1 MSSPLVLAWRRFHR
15 ASPFLS
21 RTVLT
26 AGTNGVLALLG
37 LATGTL
43 AARLLGP
50 QGRGELAAI
59 QLWPT
64 FLATLAV
71 LGLPEAL
78 VYHSARTPER
88 AGRYLGSAMALALL
102 GSVPF
107 MLVGYLAIPFL
118 LAAQS
123 AEIVQAARWYLLI
136 VPVFALV
143 GLPYH
148 PLRGL
153 NRFLVWNALR
163 LLAPLAWLVVLLGAV
178 VTGWSRP
185 PELAFAYL
193 ALLAL
198 LFFPVFVV
206 VARHVRRPFRPD
218 VGDWGPLLR
227 YGLPAMAST
236 LPQMLNYRLDQ
247 LLMMAFLP
255 AQPLG
260 FYVVAVTWGGMV
272 QPLVSA
278 LGTTLFPH
286 VASQADPALQ
296 ARALARGVRV
306 GLWVSAG
313 LGALLLALTPLG
325 LPLLFGKGFEAA
337 VPAALVLVVASAVA
351 AFNGVVEDGLRGLG
365 RPSAVLWA
373 ELAGAA
379 VTALA
384 LLMLLPQAGIMGA
397 ALASLLGYAAATLM
411 LIALGLRHGPLPS
424 WATFSKAGE
433 DVRAAWS
440 RLVSAMAGRT
450 K

>member
-1 MSSPLVLAWRRFHR
+1 MSSPFIAAWRRFQGK
-15 ASPFLS
+15 SPFLS
-21 RTVLT
+21 RVVLT
-26 AGTNGVLALLG
+26 AGANGALALLG

-59 QLWPT
+59 QTWPT
-64 FLATLAV
+64 FLATLAM

-78 VYHSARTPER
+78 VYHCARKPER
-88 AGRYLGSAMALALL
+88 AGRYLGSAIAIALL

-107 MLVGYLAIPFL
+107 MVLGYLAIPFFL
-118 LAAQS
+118 SAQS
-123 AEIVQAARWYLLI
+123 AEIVRAARWYLLI

-153 NRFLVWNALR
+153 NRFFVWNALR
-163 LLAPLAWLVVLLGAV
+163 LLAPLAWLVVLLGALA
-178 VTGWSRP
+178 TGWTKP
-185 PELAFAYL
+185 PGLAFAYL

-198 LFFPVFVV
+198 LFVPVFVAV
-206 VARHVRRPFRPD
+206 IRHVRGPFRPD
-218 VGDWGPLLR
+218 VQDWSPLLR
-227 YGLPAMAST
+227 YGLPTLAST
-236 LPQMLNYRLDQ
+236 LPQMLNYRMDQ

-260 FYVVAVTWGGMV
+260 FYAVAVSWGGMV

-286 VASQADPALQ
+286 VASQGDSALQ
-296 ARALARGVRV
+296 ARVLARAVRV
-306 GLWVSAG
+306 GFSVSAG

-325 LPLLFGKGFEAA
+325 LPLLFGKAFEPA

-351 AFNGVVEDGLRGLG
+351 AFNGVAEDGLRGLG

-373 ELAGAA
+373 ELAGVA
-379 VTALA
+379 VTAVA
-384 LLMLLPQAGIMGA
+384 LLTLLPRWGILGA
-397 ALASLLGYAAATLM
+397 ALASLLGYSGVSAVLVRQVRRSRR
-411 LIALGLRHGPLPS
+411 GSG
-424 WATFSKAGE
+424 ATFRSAGE
-433 DVRAAWS
+433 EVRAAWNGLLS
-440 RLVSAMAGRT
+440 LVERRT
-450 K
+450 R